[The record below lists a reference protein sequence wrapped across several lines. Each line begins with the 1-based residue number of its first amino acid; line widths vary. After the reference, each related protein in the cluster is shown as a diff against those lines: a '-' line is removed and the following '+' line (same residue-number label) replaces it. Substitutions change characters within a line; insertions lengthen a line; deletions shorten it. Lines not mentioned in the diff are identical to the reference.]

1 MQCLKES
8 LLVINLSKSNHVVIT
23 LLHNP
28 VYWKMM
34 LCLLLLCFKAGNLV
48 VLLLLWVILYW
59 CQCKFKKKNY
69 MLVVL
74 KLRKVY
80 VACCVRHDADGWTNW
95 VLYAEPAFILLT
107 LCACVCVCAQLL
119 DALSLFH
126 VWPCRGPSQCSL
138 CPCDASSVFNFWQS
152 SGIVETLT
160 KMLILKKYI
169 KKQNKI

>member
-34 LCLLLLCFKAGNLV
+34 LCLLLLCFKAGSLV

-107 LCACVCVCAQLL
+107 LCACVCVCTTARCTVFVSCLALQGTLTML
-119 DALSLFH
+119 PLSLRRLICLQFLTV
-126 VWPCRGPSQCSL
+126 VWNRWNINQ
-138 CPCDASSVFNFWQS
+138 DAHF
-152 SGIVETLT
+152 
-160 KMLILKKYI
+160 KKIY
-169 KKQNKI
+169 

>member
-107 LCACVCVCAQLL
+107 LCACVCVCTTARCTVFVSCLALQGTLTML
-119 DALSLFH
+119 PLSLRRLICLQFLTV
-126 VWPCRGPSQCSL
+126 VWNRWNINQ
-138 CPCDASSVFNFWQS
+138 DAH
-152 SGIVETLT
+152 
-160 KMLILKKYI
+160 LKKIY
-169 KKQNKI
+169 